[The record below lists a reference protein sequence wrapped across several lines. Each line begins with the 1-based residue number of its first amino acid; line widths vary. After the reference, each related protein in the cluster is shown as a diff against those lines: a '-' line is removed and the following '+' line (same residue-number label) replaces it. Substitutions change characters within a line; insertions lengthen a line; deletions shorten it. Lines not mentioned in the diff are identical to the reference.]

1 MRSSMPFPIG
11 ERLFSV
17 PFNKKSPIENRAAA
31 APPEVGSPHGR
42 WGAPTGNARAAW
54 RANFAGVMRVRNARA
69 PWPCVMAVGR
79 DVPIAPPG

>member
-1 MRSSMPFPIG
+1 MRSSMPFPTG

-31 APPEVGSPHGR
+31 VGSPYGQC
-42 WGAPTGNARAAW
+42 AYPVA
-54 RANFAGVMRVRNARA
+54 VRNA
-69 PWPCVMAVGR
+69 PWVMAVGR

>member
-1 MRSSMPFPIG
+1 MRSSMPFPTG
-11 ERLFSV
+11 ERLFSN

-31 APPEVGSPHGR
+31 VGSPHGR

-54 RANFAGVMRVRNARA
+54 RANIAGVM
-69 PWPCVMAVGR
+69 AVER